1 VSAKIA
7 LCLPGGGASGAIFQ
21 IGALAALEDTL
32 EGADAGGFA
41 LYVGSSGGASVAA
54 ALAGGLPVQRI
65 YRAFLDP
72 ADVYFGLERKHLLR
86 FDLGEW
92 RRVLPLFIGALG
104 EGATGLL
111 ARGTVP
117 PPSALWEKLE
127 KLAEAL
133 PAGLFTLD
141 AYEKFLEDFFI
152 RRGVPNSFYSM
163 KRPLRILAHELDT
176 AELTLFGSE
185 SAASAPVTRACTAS
199 MAIPPFFSPVKID
212 ERYYM
217 NPGAG
222 QVVHVEVA
230 VADGADVLVVI
241 NPLVPFRAP
250 GPRSSAEGSGLRD
263 RGMLAIINQAMRV
276 GAWRSLRDQS
286 RRAGEQGKSVLFIEP
301 DLGEGAVLLGNPASM
316 EVRRRILE
324 YAYRHTRAVLVRAFE
339 EGHEAFRRANWLVRP
354 PRSSPLSTPVAT

>member
-1 VSAKIA
+1 MTAKIA

-21 IGALAALEDTL
+21 IGALAAIEDTL

-72 ADVYFGLERKHLLR
+72 ADAYFGLERKHLLR
-86 FDLGEW
+86 FDLAEW
-92 RRVLPLFIGALG
+92 RRILPALIGALG
-104 EGATGLL
+104 EGASGLV
-111 ARGTVP
+111 ARGSVP
-117 PPSALWEKLE
+117 PPSALWDKLDR
-127 KLAEAL
+127 LAEAL

-141 AYEKFLEDFFI
+141 TYERFLEEFFI
-152 RRGVPNSFYSM
+152 RRGVPNSFFSM
-163 KRPLRILAHELDT
+163 KRPLRILAHDLDS

-185 SAASAPVTRACTAS
+185 NATSAPVARACTAS

-212 ERYYM
+212 DRYFM

-230 VADGADVLVVI
+230 VADGADVVVVI
-241 NPLVPFRAP
+241 NPLVPLRLNGSRP
-250 GPRSSAEGSGLRD
+250 SPEGGGLRD
-263 RGMLAIINQAMRV
+263 RGMLTIINQAIRI
-276 GAWRSLRDQS
+276 GSSRSLREQC
-286 RRAGEQGKSVLFIEP
+286 RRASEQGTSVLLVEP
-301 DLGEGAVLLGNPASM
+301 DGSEGGLLLGNPSSM

-324 YAYRHTRAVLVRAFE
+324 DAYRHTRAVVTRAFE
-339 EGHEAFRRANWLVRP
+339 GGDPVFERAGWTLRA
-354 PRSSPLSTPVAT
+354 PRSSPVVA

>member
-1 VSAKIA
+1 VTAKIA

-54 ALAGGLPVQRI
+54 ALAGGLPIQRI

-86 FDLGEW
+86 FDFGEW
-92 RRVLPLFIGALG
+92 RRVLPALVSVLG
-104 EGATGLL
+104 EGASGLVG
-111 ARGTVP
+111 RGSIP
-117 PPSALWEKLE
+117 PPSALWEKLDR
-127 KLAEAL
+127 LAEAL

-141 AYEKFLEDFFI
+141 AYERFLEDFFI
-152 RRGVPNSFYSM
+152 RRGVPNSFFSM
-163 KRPLRILAHELDT
+163 KRPLRILAHDLDT

-185 SAASAPVTRACTAS
+185 SATQATVTRACTAS

-212 ERYYM
+212 DRHFV

-230 VADGADVLVVI
+230 VADGAEVLVVI
-241 NPLVPFRAP
+241 NPLVPL
-250 GPRSSAEGSGLRD
+250 RSDAAKSPTDSGLRD
-263 RGMLAIINQAMRV
+263 KGMLAIINQVIRIGSA
-276 GAWRSLRDQS
+276 RSLRDQC
-286 RRAGEQGKSVLFIEP
+286 RRATEQGKSVLLVEP
-301 DLGEGAVLLGNPASM
+301 DAAEGGLLLGNPSSM
-316 EVRRRILE
+316 DVRRRILE
-324 YAYRHTRAVLVRAFE
+324 EAYRHTRSALLRAFE
-339 EGHEAFRRANWLVRP
+339 EGHDAFERAGWTLRA
-354 PRSSPLSTPVAT
+354 PRSSPVVV

>member
-1 VSAKIA
+1 VTAKIA

-32 EGADAGGFA
+32 EGVDVGGFA

-54 ALAGGLPVQRI
+54 ALAGGVPIQRI

-92 RRVLPLFIGALG
+92 RRVVPLLIGALG
-104 EGATGLL
+104 EGATGLF
-111 ARGTVP
+111 ARGSVP
-117 PPSALWEKLE
+117 PPSALWEKLD

-133 PAGLFTLD
+133 PAGIFTLD
-141 AYEKFLEDFFI
+141 AYERFLEEFFI
-152 RRGVPNSFYSM
+152 RRGVPNSFFSM
-163 KRPLRILAHELDT
+163 KRPLRILAHDLDT

-185 SAASAPVTRACTAS
+185 SAPAATVTRACIAS

-212 ERYYM
+212 DRYYM

-230 VADGADVLVVI
+230 VADGADVLVVV
-241 NPLVPFRAP
+241 NPQIPLRAN
-250 GPRSSAEGSGLRD
+250 GENAGLRD
-263 RGMLAIINQAMRV
+263 RGMLAIINQAIRV
-276 GAWRSLRDQS
+276 GSSRSMRDQC
-286 RRAGEQGKSVLFIEP
+286 RRATEQGKSVLLVEP
-301 DLGEGAVLLGNPASM
+301 DVVEGAVLLGNPSSM

-324 YAYRHTRAVLVRAFE
+324 YAYRHTRSVLLRAFE
-339 EGHEAFRRANWLVRP
+339 EGHEALSRASWLVRP
-354 PRSSPLSTPVAT
+354 PRSSPISTPMAT

>member
-1 VSAKIA
+1 VTVKVA

-21 IGALAALEDTL
+21 IGALAALEDCV
-32 EGADAGGFA
+32 ESVDAGGFA

-92 RRVLPLFIGALG
+92 RRVLPLLIGALG

-111 ARGTVP
+111 ARGSVP
-117 PPSALWEKLE
+117 PPSALWEKLD

-141 AYEKFLEDFFI
+141 AYERFLEEFFI
-152 RRGVPNSFYSM
+152 RRGVPNSFFSM
-163 KRPLRILAHELDT
+163 KRPLRILAHELDS

-185 SAASAPVTRACTAS
+185 NAASATVTRACTAS

-212 ERYYM
+212 ERHYM

-230 VADGADVLVVI
+230 VADGADVIVVV
-241 NPLVPFRAP
+241 NPLVPFHA
-250 GPRSSAEGSGLRD
+250 SGSLRD
-263 RGMLAIINQAMRV
+263 RGMLALINQAIRI
-276 GAWRSLRDQS
+276 GSARSLRDQC
-286 RRAGEQGKSVLFIEP
+286 RRATEQGRSVLLIEP
-301 DLGEGAVLLGNPASM
+301 DPAEGGVLLGNPSSM
-316 EVRRRILE
+316 DVRRRILE
-324 YAYRHTRAVLVRAFE
+324 YAYRHTRSVLQRAFEDGHDAFARAGWLVRA
-339 EGHEAFRRANWLVRP
+339 
-354 PRSSPLSTPVAT
+354 PRSTPLAAPAAP

>member
-1 VSAKIA
+1 VTAKIA

-21 IGALAALEDTL
+21 IGALAALEDAL
-32 EGADAGGFA
+32 EGADVGGFA

-54 ALAGGLPVQRI
+54 ALAGGLPIQRI

-92 RRVLPLFIGALG
+92 RRVVPHLIGALG
-104 EGATGLL
+104 EGATGLF
-111 ARGTVP
+111 ARGSVP
-117 PPSALWEKLE
+117 PPSALWDKLD

-133 PAGLFTLD
+133 PAGIFTLD
-141 AYEKFLEDFFI
+141 AYERLLEEFFI
-152 RRGVPNSFYSM
+152 RRGVPNSFFSM
-163 KRPLRILAHELDT
+163 KRPLRILAHDLDT

-185 SAASAPVTRACTAS
+185 DAPPATVTRACIAS

-212 ERYYM
+212 ERSYV

-230 VADGADVLVVI
+230 VADGADVLIVI
-241 NPLVPFRAP
+241 NPLVPLR
-250 GPRSSAEGSGLRD
+250 GNGDSAGLRD
-263 RGMLAIINQAMRV
+263 RGMLAIINQAIRI
-276 GAWRSLRDQS
+276 GSSRSLREQC
-286 RRAGEQGKSVLFIEP
+286 RRATEQGTSVLLVEP
-301 DLGEGAVLLGNPASM
+301 DVVEGAVLLGNPSSM

-324 YAYRHTRAVLVRAFE
+324 YAYRHTRAALLRAVE
-339 EGHEAFRRANWLVRP
+339 EGHGALARANWFLRP
-354 PRSSPLSTPVAT
+354 PRSSPPSTPTAT